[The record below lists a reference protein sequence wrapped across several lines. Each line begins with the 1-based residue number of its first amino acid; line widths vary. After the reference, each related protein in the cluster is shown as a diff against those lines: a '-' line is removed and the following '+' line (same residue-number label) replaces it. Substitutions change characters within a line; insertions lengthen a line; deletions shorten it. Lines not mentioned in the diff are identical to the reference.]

1 LRPPSTSILPSYH
14 IMAAMDGA
22 TTLSGLFHAA
32 QTAYE
37 EVVGGDGPPPT
48 DDAVAKALQA
58 VQTCMQVAAAADLYS
73 ANEELREMSTKTL
86 RVRALWATPTP
97 TRPRP
102 RRRFPAVL
110 R

>member
-1 LRPPSTSILPSYH
+1 
-14 IMAAMDGA
+14 MDGA

-73 ANEELREMSTKTL
+73 SNEELREMSTKTL
-86 RVRALWATPTP
+86 RVRALWAIPAP